1 MSQNPKRPD
10 QDHWFEIV
18 NQIGSD
24 SSRELDDYFVGASAE
39 PLESIDSILKEVE
52 GSETVRAESTAESDQ
67 GADFADEMSG
77 DSASFNDHSSQT
89 REFPSGEDDSLTID
103 WGTPPKRAK
112 STQSAS
118 ESKDVSEKSEKSRKS
133 ERPTRT
139 EKPSRAPV
147 QQKQLKSPPPAS
159 PKSSKVDSWDLLADD
174 LGIEYP
180 SQAQITIDE
189 VSPTDSQ
196 SSFVQSDELHVD
208 DAQPEPLM
216 NQDLF
221 EPQQVVDDPAQDV
234 LSKMFA
240 FGDPQESK
248 SRSDRQQKTADKGSD
263 KPVER
268 VVSERDLPAEK
279 RTDAED
285 EDELSDDFIEFD
297 VESLTDENEQ
307 TQRRSQRRRGSR
319 GDQNARPERESKPPE
334 QSSRAEKPRR
344 PESKSRGDSSRRP
357 RNAPKDDYVD
367 LPDDLPEV
375 KPERKAG
382 DGDGARKP
390 RPESSQEAARKKKK
404 IPAWSEAIGHI
415 IETNLNAR
423 KKSNPSGKKRRRR

>member
-39 PLESIDSILKEVE
+39 PLDSIDSILQEVE
-52 GSETVRAESTAESDQ
+52 GSEAVCAESSSESDQ
-67 GADFADEMSG
+67 GADFADEMTR
-77 DSASFNDHSSQT
+77 DSVSIDAHSIQT
-89 REFPSGEDDSLTID
+89 REIPSGEDDSLTID

-112 STQSAS
+112 STQSAA
-118 ESKDVSEKSEKSRKS
+118 EAKDSGGKSEQSRKS
-133 ERPTRT
+133 ERPMRT
-139 EKPSRAPV
+139 EKSSRAPV
-147 QQKQLKSPPPAS
+147 PQKQLKSTPPAS
-159 PKSSKVDSWDLLADD
+159 PKSSKIDSWDLLAND

-180 SQAQITIDE
+180 SQAQISIDE
-189 VSPTDSQ
+189 ISPVESQ

-216 NQDLF
+216 SQDLF
-221 EPQQVVDDPAQDV
+221 EPQGVVDDPAQDV

-240 FGDPQESK
+240 FGDPPQSK
-248 SRSDRQQKTADKGSD
+248 SRFDRPQKPADKGSD

-268 VVSERDLPAEK
+268 FVSEGDLTAEK
-279 RTDAED
+279 RTDAE
-285 EDELSDDFIEFD
+285 EELSEDFIEFD

-319 GDQNARPERESKPPE
+319 GDQNERPARESKPPE
-334 QSSRAEKPRR
+334 KSSRAEKPRS
-344 PESKSRGDSSRRP
+344 PESRSRGDSSRRP

-375 KPERKAG
+375 KHERKSG
-382 DGDGARKP
+382 DGEGARKP